1 MNKILGFNKIPIN
14 LTQILVENTIKI
26 NILPSTIYPTTQY
39 LLNYQKN
46 NNYNLIKCWK
56 SKTFLTSYMNNYE
69 KTNSIYYIEFLTQKE
84 NIKINHLSINNDFY
98 YKNLNKQILI
108 NDENYKIIK
117 KTILNDYLIN
127 FGKKNNYKNIIID
140 VHENMKR
147 YDYELKEEGFKIEN
161 KCSTNPFYYEAI
173 KTI

>member
-14 LTQILVENTIKI
+14 LTQILIENTIKI

-69 KTNSIYYIEFLTQKE
+69 KANSIYYIEFLTQKE
-84 NIKINHLSINNDFY
+84 NIKI
-98 YKNLNKQILI
+98 
-108 NDENYKIIK
+108 
-117 KTILNDYLIN
+117 
-127 FGKKNNYKNIIID
+127 
-140 VHENMKR
+140 
-147 YDYELKEEGFKIEN
+147 
-161 KCSTNPFYYEAI
+161 
-173 KTI
+173 